1 MPLLEPD
8 PDALRPATDGRDP
21 SCDRVPDGRAGG
33 TPGPLRDEL
42 TAILGPGKVLSKVSD
57 LVRYASDASPYR
69 FVPQV
74 VVVAEDID
82 DVSAVLSYAHGRG
95 REVVFRAAGTS
106 LNGQAQGEDILVD
119 VRKHWAG
126 IEVLDGPRRKAE
138 GTADTADTAGPAH
151 ALGSVRARIRP
162 GTTIVR
168 ANATLARHG
177 RVLGPDPASA
187 IACTV
192 GGVVANNA
200 SGMTAGTT
208 RNSYRTVASLTFVL
222 PSGTVVDTADPDADD
237 LLAHAEPA
245 LCAGLLEI
253 KREIEADPELTARI
267 RAKYEIKNTNGYRL
281 DAFLDGAT
289 PVRIL
294 RGLMVGS
301 EGTFGFIS
309 EVVFDT
315 LPLDRRV
322 STALLFFPSLP
333 AAAAAVPRFTEAGA
347 LAVELMDGNTLRASV
362 GVRGVPADWAGL
374 PKDTAALLV
383 EFRAPDE
390 ARQTAYEAAAAEVLD
405 GLSLVAPVASV
416 TNEFTRDPKTI
427 TGYWT
432 ARKAFVAAVG
442 GSRPAGT
449 TLITED
455 FAVPPARLAEAC
467 EALLELQTRHGF
479 DAAVAGHAA
488 HGNLHFLLAFDA
500 GLRTDVDRYAAFMDE
515 FCRLTVERF
524 DGSLK
529 AEHATGRNIAPFLEL
544 EWGPKATELMWR
556 TKQVI
561 DPDGVLAPRIV
572 LNRDPRAHL
581 RGLKTIPKVEPIAD
595 PCIECGFCEPTCP
608 SEDLTTTPRQRIV
621 LRREMMRQ
629 ASGSPVEDGLVEA
642 YGYDA
647 VDTCAGDST
656 CKLACPVGID
666 TGALMKD
673 FRQARHSRREE
684 RVAALTARHFGAVEA
699 CVRLAVA
706 AADKLGGLLGGGRGS
721 RGGRGGLGDR
731 GSRSGL
737 GEGGARGGFGD
748 GGSRDGLRDGEGRG
762 GLGDDGGPGERAGR
776 DARGNRGDRVL
787 RAVTRA
793 ARRAVR
799 PDLVPEWLPEIPGP
813 ASARLPHTA
822 RVGACAVYY
831 PACVNRIFASP
842 GDVSLAQAV
851 VAVSARAGKPV
862 WIPGDVAGTC
872 CATIWH
878 SKGYGT
884 GNELMANR
892 IVEAAWGWTAGG
904 ALPLVVDASSCTLG
918 IAQEVVPY
926 LTADNRRLHQELT
939 VVDSVVWAAEELLPH
954 LTPHRRVGSAVL
966 HPTCSMSHLG
976 DEAHLLTVAEACADE
991 VVVPDDTGCCAFAGD
1006 RGMLH
1011 EELTRS
1017 ATRKEA
1023 AEVTSRTYDAYLS
1036 ANRMCEVGMD
1046 HATGRTYRSVL
1057 MELERA
1063 TRPEGAGGLGG
1074 PGGPAGGPG
1083 GPVSTGDTED
1093 TGPAG
1098 GTRRK

>member
-1 MPLLEPD
+1 MPFLEPK
-8 PDALRPATDGRDP
+8 PEALRPATRPQGP
-21 SCDRVPDGRAGG
+21 AHDRVPDRQASG
-33 TPGPLRDEL
+33 TPEPLRSEL
-42 TAILGPGKVLSKVSD
+42 CALLGADKVLTKISD
-57 LVRYASDASPYR
+57 LVKYASDASPYR

-74 VVVAEDID
+74 VVVAEDLD
-82 DVSAVLSYAHGRG
+82 DISAILSYAHGKS

-119 VRKHWAG
+119 VRRHWAG
-126 IEVLDGPRRKAE
+126 VEVIGDGAQ
-138 GTADTADTAGPAH
+138 
-151 ALGSVRARIRP
+151 ARIGP
-162 GTTIVR
+162 GTTVLR

-222 PSGTVVDTADPDADD
+222 PTGTVVDTADPDADAQ
-237 LLAHAEPA
+237 LAHAEPA
-245 LCAGLLEI
+245 LCAGLLAI
-253 KREIEADPELTARI
+253 KREIEADQELTARI
-267 RAKYEIKNTNGYRL
+267 RDKYEIKNTNGYRL
-281 DAFLDGAT
+281 DAFLDGTT
-289 PVRIL
+289 PVEIL

-322 STALLFFPSLP
+322 TTGLLFFPSLP
-333 AAAAAVPRFTEAGA
+333 AAAAAAPLFNAAGA
-347 LAVELMDGNTLRASV
+347 LAVELMDGNTLRASTSV
-362 GVRGVPADWAGL
+362 AGVPADWARL
-374 PKDTAALLV
+374 PKSTAALLV

-390 ARQTAYEAAAAEVLD
+390 TRQEAYEAAAAEVVEGLD
-405 GLSLVAPVASV
+405 LVAPVASV
-416 TNEFTRDPKTI
+416 TNAFTRDPKTI
-427 TGYWT
+427 GGYWK
-432 ARKAFVAAVG
+432 ARKAFVTAVG
-442 GSRPAGT
+442 GSRPSGT

-455 FAVPPARLAEAC
+455 FAVPPSRLADAC
-467 EALLELQTRHGF
+467 AALLELQTRHGF

-500 GLRTDVDRYAAFMDE
+500 GLPADVERYAAFMDE
-515 FCRLTVERF
+515 FCALTVERF

-561 DPDGVLAPRIV
+561 DPDGVLAPRVV
-572 LNRDPRAHL
+572 LDRDPKAHL
-581 RGLKTIPKVEPIAD
+581 RGLKTIPKVELIAD

-629 ASGSPVEDGLVEA
+629 AAGSPVEDGLIEA

-673 FRQARHSRREE
+673 FRHARHSPREE
-684 RVAALTARHFGAVEA
+684 KAAALAARNFKAVETA
-699 CVRLAVA
+699 ARLAVA
-706 AADKLGGLLGGGRGS
+706 AADRISDRLLTS
-721 RGGRGGLGDR
+721 
-731 GSRSGL
+731 
-737 GEGGARGGFGD
+737 
-748 GGSRDGLRDGEGRG
+748 
-762 GLGDDGGPGERAGR
+762 
-776 DARGNRGDRVL
+776 
-787 RAVTRA
+787 VTRA

-799 PDLVPEWLPEIPGP
+799 PDLVPEWLPDIPG
-813 ASARLPHTA
+813 AAARTLPRTT
-822 RVGACAVYY
+822 RVGASAVYY
-831 PACVNRIFASP
+831 PACVNRIFGSP
-842 GDVSLAQAV
+842 GDRSLPEAV
-851 VAVSARAGKPV
+851 VALSTRAGRPV
-862 WIPGDVAGTC
+862 WIPDDVAGTC

-878 SKGYGT
+878 SKGYDE
-884 GNELMANR
+884 GNAVMANR

-904 ALPLVVDASSCTLG
+904 RLPLVVDASSCTLG
-918 IAQEVVPY
+918 IAHEVVPY
-926 LTADNRRLHQELT
+926 LTEDNRQLHRELT
-939 VVDSVVWAAEELLPH
+939 VVDSLVWAADELLPQ
-954 LTPHRRVGSAVL
+954 LTVHRTVGSAVL

-976 DEAHLLTVAEACADE
+976 DEAQLRTLAEVCADE
-991 VVVPDDTGCCAFAGD
+991 VVVPDDAGCCAFAGD

-1011 EELTRS
+1011 KELTES

-1023 AEVTSRTYDAYLS
+1023 AEVTARPFDAHLS

-1046 HATGRTYRSVL
+1046 HATGRAYYSVL
-1057 MELERA
+1057 LELERA
-1063 TRPEGAGGLGG
+1063 TRP
-1074 PGGPAGGPG
+1074 
-1083 GPVSTGDTED
+1083 
-1093 TGPAG
+1093 
-1098 GTRRK
+1098 